1 MSLQLYSHSTQD
13 LEKMVEVVLNKVK
26 NFQFSQSSKETQ
38 NEDLISQKE
47 ASKFLGISL
56 PTIISWRK
64 EKNLPHYNF
73 NGRFYYKTTELLEFG
88 KNLNT
93 LK

>member
-13 LEKMVEVVLNKVK
+13 LEKAVEVILLKVK
-26 NFQFSQSSKETQ
+26 NFQIPNTTKETQ

-47 ASKFLGISL
+47 ASKFLNISL
-56 PTIISWRK
+56 PTIIAWRK

-73 NGRFYYKTTELLEFG
+73 NGRFYYKTAELLEFG
-88 KNLNT
+88 KSIT
-93 LK
+93 HK